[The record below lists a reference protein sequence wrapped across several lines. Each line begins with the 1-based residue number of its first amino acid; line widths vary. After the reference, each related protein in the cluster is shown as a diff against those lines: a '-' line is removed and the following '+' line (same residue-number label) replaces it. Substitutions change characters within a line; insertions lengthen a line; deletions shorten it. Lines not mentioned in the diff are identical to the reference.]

1 MELRNIGQG
10 GQVNSETVK
19 NIDKSN
25 SYNSTDVKYQDVND
39 KSGKDLVVTSMDKD
53 TDEKAIKKAVD
64 KLNKFLEDDKTHAE
78 YEVHDK
84 FRDIMIKIVDDKT
97 GKVIQEFPPKKILDM
112 VAKMCEMVGVLFDK
126 KA

>member
-25 SYNSTDVKYQDVND
+25 SYNSADVKYQDVND
-39 KSGKDLVVTSMDKD
+39 KLGKDLVVTSMDKD

-64 KLNKFLEDDKTHAE
+64 KLNKFLEDNKTHAE
-78 YEVHDK
+78 FEVHDK